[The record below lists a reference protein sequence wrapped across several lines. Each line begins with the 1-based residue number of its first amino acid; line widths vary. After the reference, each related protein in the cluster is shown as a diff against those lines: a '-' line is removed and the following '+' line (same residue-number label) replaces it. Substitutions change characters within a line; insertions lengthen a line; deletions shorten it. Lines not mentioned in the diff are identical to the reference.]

1 LAASPPRRAAY
12 RWKNSD
18 SRVRR
23 AWSHRLAFAETA
35 DISQL
40 LQLDVQDKLQ
50 KQQQFVQTI
59 SNIMKNEHDTL
70 KAIIQNLRG

>member
-1 LAASPPRRAAY
+1 
-12 RWKNSD
+12 
-18 SRVRR
+18 
-23 AWSHRLAFAETA
+23 LAFAETA